1 MAKSKSTIKIK
12 SKGFM
17 LLNLAVAIY
26 LFATGIM
33 GITDRDGGG
42 EIRIAVNKMNFEGD
56 FAKILIVILSVLAI
70 AAGIFLLIKLFGV
83 SISNIETLLLVLAIT
98 WLVFIVMIDIVP
110 LLSKKVDFSLEWLK
124 VFGSHAMVL
133 AGIALGTE
141 KFGIK

>member
-1 MAKSKSTIKIK
+1 MTKSKSTTKVK

-33 GITDRDGGG
+33 GITDKADGG
-42 EIRIAVNKMNFEGD
+42 EIGIAVNSMNFEGD

-70 AAGIFLLIKLFGV
+70 AAGIFILIKLFGI
-83 SISNIETLLLVLAIT
+83 SISNIETLLLVLSIT

-110 LLSKKVDFSLEWLK
+110 LLSKKVDFNLIWLK

>member
-1 MAKSKSTIKIK
+1 MAKSKSTTRVKA
-12 SKGFM
+12 KGFM
-17 LLNLAVAIY
+17 LLNLAVALY

-42 EIRIAVNKMNFEGD
+42 EIRAAVFTMNFEGD
-56 FAKILIVILSVLAI
+56 FARVLIVILSVLAI

-83 SISNIETLLLVLAIT
+83 SISNIETLLLILSIT

-110 LLSKKVDFSLEWLK
+110 LLSKKVEFNLLWLK

-133 AGIALGTE
+133 AGISLGTE
-141 KFGIK
+141 RFGIK